1 MIDFSIRRRSLVL
14 GLVVATAFF
23 GMARAEQPASATAA
37 AADSTVTTFAAASL
51 TNAFEDIGKA
61 YEAKGGKGKVK
72 FSFAASSALA
82 KQMEAGAP
90 ANIFASADLK
100 WMEYV
105 EKKDLIVPASR
116 VVPIGNALVLVAPAD
131 KAKPVTL
138 SKDMD
143 IEALLGANGRIA
155 TGLTDSVPV
164 GIYAKTA
171 FTNLGVWDKVAPRIV
186 GAESVRAAL
195 ALVERGEVPYGVVY
209 ATDAAIAKNVKV
221 VATFPADSHPPVEYP
236 FALAKGHDT
245 AEAKDFFAFLVGPE
259 AKDIYKKYGFVVK

>member
-1 MIDFSIRRRSLVL
+1 MMNFLQQRRGFVL
-14 GLVVATAFF
+14 GLVLASAFAVS
-23 GMARAEQPASATAA
+23 ARAEQPAASTAGA
-37 AADSTVTTFAAASL
+37 ASTVTTFAAASL
-51 TNAFEDIGKA
+51 TNAFQDIGKA
-61 YEAKGGKGKVK
+61 YEAKGKPAPR

-90 ANIFASADLK
+90 ASIFASADLK
-100 WMEYV
+100 WMDYTDG
-105 EKKDLIVPASR
+105 KGLTLKNTR

-131 KAKPVTL
+131 KAQPVAI
-138 SKDMD
+138 SKGMD

-171 FTNLGVWDKVAPRIV
+171 FTTLGLWDKVAPRIV

-195 ALVERGEVPYGVVY
+195 TLVERGEVPYGVVY

-221 VATFPADSHPPVEYP
+221 VAVFPADSHPPVEYP
-236 FALAKGHDT
+236 FALVKGQDT
-245 AEAKDFFAFLVGPE
+245 PAAKDFFAFLTGPE
-259 AKDIYKKYGFVVK
+259 AKEIYKKYGFTVR

>member
-1 MIDFSIRRRSLVL
+1 MMHFALPRRGLVL
-14 GLVVATAFF
+14 GLLLAGAFL
-23 GMARAEQPASATAA
+23 GPARAEQPAAATTAG
-37 AADSTVTTFAAASL
+37 ADTVTTFAAASL

-61 YEAKGGKGKVK
+61 YEAKGKPKVK

-100 WMEYV
+100 WMDYTDA
-105 EKKDLIVPASR
+105 KGLTMKDTR
-116 VVPIGNALVLVAPAD
+116 VVPIGNSLVLVAPAD
-131 KAKPVTL
+131 KAKPVTI
-138 SKDMD
+138 SKGMD
-143 IEALLGANGRIA
+143 IEALLGPNGRIA
-155 TGLTDSVPV
+155 TGLTDSVPA

-171 FTNLGVWDKVAPRIV
+171 FTKLGVWDKVQPRIV

-195 ALVERGEVPYGVVY
+195 VLVERGEVPYGVVY

-236 FALAKGHDT
+236 LALVNGHATPAAK
-245 AEAKDFFAFLVGPE
+245 EFFAFLIGPE
-259 AKDIYKKYGFVVK
+259 AKEIYKKYGFVVK